1 MEVRDKYLIA
11 RLLPVLLLVVAA
23 AFWFA
28 DVQQSGSSGGRWV
41 ARNLV
46 PLLALVLLSWLT
58 LHRGNGRWSGAG
70 MRMPFGT
77 LGFAIPTLGLT
88 AYLHFAYSVNLND
101 MFGDAEYPDR
111 VFRFLPAYTFVAGG
125 IGFAI
130 GWIAGRNA

>member
-1 MEVRDKYLIA
+1 MEVRSKYLIV
-11 RLLPVLLLVVAA
+11 RLLPILMVAAAA

-28 DVQQSGSSGGRWV
+28 DVQQGGPSGGRWL

-58 LHRGNGRWSGAG
+58 LYRGEGRWSGAG
-70 MRMPFGT
+70 MRMPLGT
-77 LGFAIPTLGLT
+77 LGFAVPTLGLT
-88 AYLHFAYSVNLND
+88 AYLHYAYSVNLND
-101 MFGDAEYPDR
+101 MFSDALFPDR
-111 VFRFLPAYTFVAGG
+111 VFRYLPLYTLVAGG

>member
-1 MEVRDKYLIA
+1 MEVRSKYLIA
-11 RLLPVLLLVVAA
+11 RLLPVLLVTAAA

-28 DVQQSGSSGGRWV
+28 DVQQGGPSGGRWV
-41 ARNLV
+41 VRNLV

-58 LHRGNGRWSGAG
+58 LYRGDGRWSGAG

-77 LGFAIPTLGLT
+77 LGFAVPTLGLT
-88 AYLHFAYSVNLND
+88 AYLHYAYSVNLND
-101 MFGDAEYPDR
+101 MFGDAMFPDR
-111 VFRFLPAYTFVAGG
+111 VFRYLPIYTLVAGG

>member
-1 MEVRDKYLIA
+1 MKEHSKYLVA
-11 RLLPVLLLVVAA
+11 RLFPVLLLAIAA

-28 DVQQSGSSGGRWV
+28 DVQQGGPWV

-58 LHRGNGRWSGAG
+58 LYRGNGRWSGAG
-70 MRMPFGT
+70 MGMPLGT

-88 AYLHFAYSVNLND
+88 AYLHFAYSINLND

-111 VFRFLPAYTFVAGG
+111 VFRYLPAYTLVAGG